1 MDVSPAGNGRVSMF
15 QYLWDTFDYLIPICG
30 FIVVYIFVL
39 VTITSIVK
47 RRLEVSPAAPALS
60 AFMLAYVS
68 ALGGKY
74 SIWPSAVLLGAGLA
88 FQRFTAIGHV
98 EIRSLFQSYR
108 WQAITFCAAYIVCTN
123 YFLRAF
129 QP

>member
-1 MDVSPAGNGRVSMF
+1 MDVNPNEDGGVSMH
-15 QYLWDTFDYLIPICG
+15 QYLWDTFDYLMPITA
-30 FIVVYIFVL
+30 FIMLLIFVL
-39 VTITSIVK
+39 VVISSTMK
-47 RRLEVSPAAPALS
+47 RRLELSPIAPAFS

-68 ALGGKY
+68 ALGGEY
-74 SIWPSAVLLGAGLA
+74 SIWPSVVLLGAGLA
-88 FQRFTAIGHV
+88 FQGFIADGRV